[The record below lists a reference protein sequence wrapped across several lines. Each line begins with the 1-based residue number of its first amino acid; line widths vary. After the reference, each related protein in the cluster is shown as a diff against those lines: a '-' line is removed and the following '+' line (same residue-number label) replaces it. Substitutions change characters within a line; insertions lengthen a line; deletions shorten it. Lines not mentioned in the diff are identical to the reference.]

1 MWRGSVERN
10 CEPMNKNRIEGAAEQ
25 GERAKDR
32 KALVIKAKRRRS
44 GGCAAKECGPYLG
57 RSRLVPERATV
68 LSRSEKSAAV
78 VVARGG
84 AEQAEPGGEGP
95 NEKECVARCRC

>member
-1 MWRGSVERN
+1 MDRS

-25 GERAKDR
+25 GEWATNHE
-32 KALVIKAKRRRS
+32 ALVIKAMWRRS
-44 GGCAAKECGPYLG
+44 GGYAVKECGPYLG

-78 VVARGG
+78 VVARGV
-84 AEQAEPGGEGP
+84 AGEG
-95 NEKECVARCRC
+95 RDWR

>member
-1 MWRGSVERN
+1 
-10 CEPMNKNRIEGAAEQ
+10 
-25 GERAKDR
+25 
-32 KALVIKAKRRRS
+32 
-44 GGCAAKECGPYLG
+44 
-57 RSRLVPERATV
+57 VPERATV